1 MKTRLIII
9 AAMLAFC
16 SCNSDRCIIIGD
28 ISGLEGDGKM
38 YLQDEWNDYE
48 VIDSADVVD
57 GKFRFD
63 LEVKQPTYVYMYFG
77 DTQVRDFILE
87 PGKITVKGD
96 VEEDMFAGAYG
107 SKMNDRLQEFYEI
120 QKLGQTMP
128 MDQVL
133 ELHDRKFYELLNV
146 PGMDALKLKLA
157 LSYTGVKSSYE
168 ILNCLKSMPDEIK
181 NMDFVKRKMEKCERR
196 IRTEPQAEGCETI
209 PYYIDMEYPDAS
221 GNPVSLKSVVE
232 NPDNRYVLVDF
243 WSTWCS
249 PCRDAVPEL
258 VEAYEKFKDKGF
270 EIYAVAYEGQ
280 SEKLQKFIRDNNMT
294 WINVCGDEDS
304 AGNPKW
310 WKDYALTGIPDNV
323 LIDCSTGIIVGREM
337 RFRLV
342 STLEKLL

>member
-38 YLQDEWNDYE
+38 NLQDEWNDYE

-63 LEVKQPTYVYMYFG
+63 LEVEQPTYVYMYFG

-181 NMDFVKRKMEKCERR
+181 NMDFVKRKM
-196 IRTEPQAEGCETI
+196 
-209 PYYIDMEYPDAS
+209 
-221 GNPVSLKSVVE
+221 
-232 NPDNRYVLVDF
+232 
-243 WSTWCS
+243 
-249 PCRDAVPEL
+249 
-258 VEAYEKFKDKGF
+258 
-270 EIYAVAYEGQ
+270 
-280 SEKLQKFIRDNNMT
+280 
-294 WINVCGDEDS
+294 
-304 AGNPKW
+304 
-310 WKDYALTGIPDNV
+310 
-323 LIDCSTGIIVGREM
+323 
-337 RFRLV
+337 
-342 STLEKLL
+342 